1 MTTIE
6 QIKRL
11 ISNGETEKALA
22 LLLEYAKEKG
32 GDTEQQALLLSGQ
45 FKQWKRSNV
54 IGVEQSK
61 SDLRRIEFGI
71 LQALEGQQISS
82 SVKANM
88 GTPSPQK
95 SMIPII
101 AIAFGVIGIV
111 IAAWSFMNKE
121 SSDHEHTTNH
131 ESVPT
136 ELKNKPKEEG
146 STLIPATTPKKKNQP
161 KVVPPVDNMTPAF
174 KYKTVDL
181 AGKTW
186 MAENLN
192 ENVSNSLC
200 FQDDTYNCSIEG
212 RLYTWASAQKACAAL
227 GNGWRLP
234 TGDDWKQLTRM
245 YGGAYADLNYN
256 GKNAYQQLSKG
267 GSTGFNG
274 SFGGKRIFFQDQQTF
289 YYYDFGTIGYYWADE
304 VKRDDPAQARMFTF
318 RSSDNMLLYESI
330 PNTDFISCRC
340 VK

>member
-11 ISNGETEKALA
+11 ISNGETEKALT

-61 SDLRRIEFGI
+61 SDLRRIEFGV
-71 LQALEGQQISS
+71 LQALEGQHTDAPARTNI
-82 SVKANM
+82 VPPPPK
-88 GTPSPQK
+88 K
-95 SMIPII
+95 SIVPTI
-101 AIAFGVIGIV
+101 AIAFGVIGIA
-111 IAAWSFMNKE
+111 IAAWSFMSKE
-121 SSDHEHTTNH
+121 SSDHNHTADH
-131 ESVPT
+131 EAVPT
-136 ELKNKPKEEG
+136 ETKNEPKG
-146 STLIPATTPKKKNQP
+146 DDSAFVPTTTPEKEDERE
-161 KVVPPVDNMTPAF
+161 VVPPVENTPPPF

-186 MAENLN
+186 LAENLN

-200 FQDDTYNCSIEG
+200 FQDDTYNCSVEG
-212 RLYTWASAQKACAAL
+212 RLYTWASAQKACASL

-245 YGGAYADLNYN
+245 YGGAYIDLNYD

-274 SFGGKRIFFQDQQTF
+274 SFGGKRIFFQDQQAF
-289 YYYDFGTIGYYWADE
+289 YYYDFAAIGYYWADE

-340 VK
+340 IK